1 MPLVA
6 ALVGAIAISFSA
18 VWFELADVDAVTGAF
33 FRVVYALPILGLLWL
48 RIRHR
53 DRRTPRSRWL
63 AVLAGAMLAG
73 DFICWHLAIDQIGT
87 GLATLIA
94 NCQVII
100 VGVLA
105 WALFGERPARVV
117 IASIPVVLLGLALVT
132 GLGREGSFGVN
143 PVLGA
148 VLGVA
153 SAIFYAG
160 FLLGYRR
167 SNRVQAPAVGSLLD
181 ASAGAALATL
191 VAAPLLGG
199 IDFVPS
205 WPAHGWLVALAI
217 GSQVVGWLAIGYALP
232 RLPAAET
239 STFILVQ
246 PVLTM
251 VWGTLL
257 FAERPSLLQ
266 LTGAAI
272 VLTGVGMVAVMTTRR
287 RPVDLSAV

>member
-1 MPLVA
+1 
-6 ALVGAIAISFSA
+6 
-18 VWFELADVDAVTGAF
+18 
-33 FRVVYALPILGLLWL
+33 
-48 RIRHR
+48 
-53 DRRTPRSRWL
+53 
-63 AVLAGAMLAG
+63 
-73 DFICWHLAIDQIGT
+73 
-87 GLATLIA
+87 
-94 NCQVII
+94 
-100 VGVLA
+100 
-105 WALFGERPARVV
+105 
-117 IASIPVVLLGLALVT
+117 
-132 GLGREGSFGVN
+132 
-143 PVLGA
+143 
-148 VLGVA
+148 VA

-205 WPAHGWLVALAI
+205 WPGHGWLVALAI